1 MPGPVVPLPPRIP
14 AFPDLG
20 LGVWGVV
27 ARGGALLGS
36 LVQCNCQLQ
45 IARVKGEVSG
55 IRGARQLDLGQDN
68 HRWFRAG
75 SAESRIA
82 KS

>member
-1 MPGPVVPLPPRIP
+1 MPGPVVPLPPQIP

-27 ARGGALLGS
+27 PRGGDLLGS
-36 LVQCNCQLQ
+36 LVLCNYRLP
-45 IARVKGEVSG
+45 IARVKVSG
-55 IRGARQLDLGQDN
+55 TQGARQLVLGQDN
-68 HRWFRAG
+68 YRWFKAG

-82 KS
+82 KSLP